1 MTAARSSASDG
12 PSSGAVPLLAVRRAS
27 KSYDGE
33 AALIDAALDL
43 LPGEVHAV
51 MGENGAGKSTL
62 IKLLA
67 GVEAPDVLDL
77 SIDGR
82 PARIRAPADAERA
95 GFRFIHQEL
104 NVVPALSV
112 AENILLGHS
121 YPRTPLGT
129 VAWRPLRAQAREA
142 LKSLGVHHVDP
153 AVPMSRLGTGD
164 AMLVSI
170 ARAFVKPPGG
180 GDPPRVFV
188 MDEPTAALSRRETEL
203 LFEVVRGLRAGGA
216 AVLYVSHRME
226 EIFELADRITVLR
239 DGRVVRTVAA
249 ADATRETLILAMTGR
264 RLGVSGDVRAP
275 ADGSGGTGRR
285 TGRDADTGREADVP
299 VLEARGLANAT
310 LRGVSLR
317 VRAGEVVGVAGLAGA
332 GKSELL
338 RALIAADPLHD
349 GEVHLAGRRVDLRDP
364 FGAWRAGFAY
374 VPEERRG
381 EGLAMDRD
389 VRSNLLLPHL
399 ARLSRAGLADRR
411 RERREAER
419 WSGEVGL
426 RSRGPDQVVHEL
438 SGGNQQK
445 VVLARALAARPAVL
459 LLDEPTRGVDVGA
472 KADIYERVRRAA
484 ADGAAVLLASSD
496 LDELLTTC
504 DRVLV
509 LHQGRFVDRRDV
521 RGLDRATLLNLCFG
535 ESA

>member
-1 MTAARSSASDG
+1 MTAARSWAPDG
-12 PSSGAVPLLAVRRAS
+12 PSSGTVPLLAVRRAS

-33 AALIDAALDL
+33 AALIDVALDL

-67 GVEAPDVLDL
+67 GVEAPDVLEL

-112 AENILLGHS
+112 AENIFLGHP
-121 YPRTPLGT
+121 YPHTPLGT
-129 VAWRPLRAQAREA
+129 VAWRALRARAREA
-142 LKSLGVHHVDP
+142 LASLGVHHLDP
-153 AVPMSRLGTGD
+153 ALPMSRLGTGD

-170 ARAFVKPPGG
+170 ARAFVRPPGG
-180 GDPPRVFV
+180 GQPARVFV

-203 LFEVVRGLRAGGA
+203 LFGVVRGLRAGGA

-239 DGRVVRTVAA
+239 DGRVVRTVAV
-249 ADATRETLILAMTGR
+249 ADATREALILAMTGR
-264 RLGVSGDVRAP
+264 RLGASGDVPEP
-275 ADGSGGTGRR
+275 ADDVGGTVP
-285 TGRDADTGREADVP
+285 DADVP

-310 LRGVSLR
+310 LRGVSLL

-349 GEVHLAGRRVDLRDP
+349 GEVHLAGQRVSLRDP
-364 FGAWRAGFAY
+364 FDAWRAGFAY

-411 RERREAER
+411 RERHEAER

-445 VVLARALAARPAVL
+445 VVLARALAAQPAVL

-496 LDELLTTC
+496 LDELLATC

-509 LHQGRFVDRRDV
+509 LHKGRFVDQRDV

-535 ESA
+535 EAA